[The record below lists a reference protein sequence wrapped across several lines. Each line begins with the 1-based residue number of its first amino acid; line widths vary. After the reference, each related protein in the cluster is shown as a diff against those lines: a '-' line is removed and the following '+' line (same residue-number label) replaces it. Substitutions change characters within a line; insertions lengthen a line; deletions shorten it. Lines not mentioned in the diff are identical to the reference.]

1 MLKELK
7 IFFYLITI
15 IFFISLSW
23 KIYFSDNYKKKSYR
37 TINKI
42 DVKINNYS
50 ENLKILP
57 NDTKNIIE
65 YLNKNN
71 SQKKKK
77 FHFWNLLKKN
87 D

>member
-7 IFFYLITI
+7 IFFYFITI
-15 IFFISLSW
+15 IFFISLTS

-37 TINKI
+37 AINKI
-42 DVKINNYS
+42 DLKINEYS
-50 ENLKILP
+50 VNLKVLS

-65 YLNKNN
+65 YVDKNN
-71 SQKKKK
+71 NQKKRK
-77 FHFWNLLKKN
+77 FYFWNLLKKN